1 VEGVHLDE
9 ASRTTNR
16 NQKGETPEEERS
28 VMKNRIHPIPSAA
41 RPLAL
46 ATLALVAL
54 ASVPL
59 ARAQDD
65 ARVPAL
71 PSPLCDS
78 LQVPVGN
85 EVAFHAFATG
95 VQIYAWNGT
104 AWVFVAPSATLFAD
118 AGYNGQVGTHY
129 AGPTW
134 QSNSGSKV
142 VGKRLAGC
150 SPDPNSIPWLKL
162 LAISTQGP
170 GIFDGVTFVQR
181 VNTVGG
187 KAPTAP
193 GTTVGDLANV
203 PYTAEYVFYRATD

>member
-1 VEGVHLDE
+1 M
-9 ASRTTNR
+9 NR
-16 NQKGETPEEERS
+16 NQKGEMPEEERS
-28 VMKNRIHPIPSAA
+28 VMKNTIHTIQSAA

-54 ASVPL
+54 ASVPF

-65 ARVPAL
+65 PRIPSL

-78 LQVPVGN
+78 LQVPEGN

-95 VQIYAWNGT
+95 VQIYKWDGT
-104 AWVFVAPSATLFAD
+104 AWKFVAPMARLFAD
-118 AGYNGQVGTHY
+118 AGYQGQVGTHY

-134 QSNSGSKV
+134 KSNSGSLV
-142 VGKRLAGC
+142 VGMRLAAC
-150 SPDPNSIPWLKL
+150 TPDPNSIPWLKL
-162 LAISTQGP
+162 GAITSIGP
-170 GIFDGVTFVQR
+170 GIFANVTFVQR

-193 GTTVGDLANV
+193 GVNIGDLANV

>member
-1 VEGVHLDE
+1 
-9 ASRTTNR
+9 
-16 NQKGETPEEERS
+16 
-28 VMKNRIHPIPSAA
+28 MKNFIHTLQSTA

-46 ATLALVAL
+46 ASLALVAL
-54 ASVPL
+54 ASVPF

-65 ARVPAL
+65 ARIPSL
-71 PSPLCDS
+71 PSPMCDK
-78 LQVPVGN
+78 LQVPAGN
-85 EVAFHAFATG
+85 EVAFVAFATG
-95 VQIYAWNGT
+95 VQIYKWTGT
-104 AWVFVAPSATLFAD
+104 AWMFVAPAATLFAD
-118 AGYNGQVGTHY
+118 AGYHGQVGTHF

-142 VGKRLAGC
+142 VGMRVEAC
-150 SPDPNSIPWLKL
+150 TPDSNSIPWLKL

-193 GTTVGDLANV
+193 GINVGDLANV

>member
-1 VEGVHLDE
+1 
-9 ASRTTNR
+9 
-16 NQKGETPEEERS
+16 
-28 VMKNRIHPIPSAA
+28 MKNTILTIPSTA

-46 ATLALVAL
+46 GTLALVAL
-54 ASVPL
+54 ASVPF

-65 ARVPAL
+65 TRIPSL
-71 PSPLCDS
+71 PSPMCDK
-78 LQVPVGN
+78 LQVPAGN
-85 EVAFHAFATG
+85 EVAFVAFATG
-95 VQIYAWNGT
+95 VQIYSWNGT
-104 AWVFVAPSATLFAD
+104 TWVFIAPAATLFAD

-142 VGKRLAGC
+142 VGMRLAAC

-187 KAPTAP
+187 KAPTVP
-193 GTTVGDLANV
+193 GTTVGQLANV

>member
-1 VEGVHLDE
+1 
-9 ASRTTNR
+9 
-16 NQKGETPEEERS
+16 
-28 VMKNRIHPIPSAA
+28 MKNTIHTIPSTA

-65 ARVPAL
+65 AREPSL

-78 LQVPVGN
+78 LQVPDGN

-95 VQIYAWNGT
+95 VQIYKWTGT
-104 AWVFVAPSATLFAD
+104 AWVFVAPAATLFAD

-142 VGKRLAGC
+142 VGMRLAAC

-162 LAISTQGP
+162 GAITSVGP
-170 GIFDGVTFVQR
+170 GIFAEVTFVQR

-187 KAPTAP
+187 KAPTVP
-193 GTTVGDLANV
+193 GTTVGQLANV

>member
-1 VEGVHLDE
+1 
-9 ASRTTNR
+9 
-16 NQKGETPEEERS
+16 
-28 VMKNRIHPIPSAA
+28 MKNRIHTIHSTA

-46 ATLALVAL
+46 ASLALVAL

-65 ARVPAL
+65 ARVPSL

-78 LQVPVGN
+78 LQVPEGN
-85 EVAFHAFATG
+85 EVAFHVFATG
-95 VQIYAWNGT
+95 VQIYTWTGT
-104 AWVFVAPSATLFAD
+104 AWKFVAPMATLYAD

-129 AGPTW
+129 AGAAGPTW
-134 QSNSGSKV
+134 ESNSGSKV
-142 VGKRLAGC
+142 VGMRLAAC
-150 SPDPNSIPWLKL
+150 TPDPNSIPWLKL
-162 LAISTQGP
+162 GAIASHGP
-170 GIFDGVTFVQR
+170 GVLAGVTFVQR

-193 GTTVGDLANV
+193 GTNVGDLANV

>member
-1 VEGVHLDE
+1 M
-9 ASRTTNR
+9 NR
-16 NQKGETPEEERS
+16 NQKGKTPEKERS
-28 VMKNRIHPIPSAA
+28 VMKNRIHTIQSDA

-54 ASVPL
+54 ASVPF

-65 ARVPAL
+65 ARVPSL
-71 PSPLCDS
+71 PSPMCDS

-162 LAISTQGP
+162 LAISTQAP
-170 GIFDGVTFVQR
+170 GTFDGVTFVKR
-181 VNTVGG
+181 GNTGGG

-193 GTTVGDLANV
+193 ATALTQRANV
-203 PYTAEYVFYRATD
+203 

>member
-1 VEGVHLDE
+1 
-9 ASRTTNR
+9 
-16 NQKGETPEEERS
+16 
-28 VMKNRIHPIPSAA
+28 MKNTIHTIQTAA

-54 ASVPL
+54 ASVPF

-65 ARVPAL
+65 ARIPSL

-78 LQVPVGN
+78 LQVPEGN

-95 VQIYAWNGT
+95 VQIYKWNGT

-118 AGYNGQVGTHY
+118 AGYHGQVGTHY

-142 VGKRLAGC
+142 VGMRMAAC
-150 SPDPNSIPWLKL
+150 SPSPSAIPWLKL
-162 LAISTQGP
+162 SAI
-170 GIFDGVTFVQR
+170 
-181 VNTVGG
+181 
-187 KAPTAP
+187 PTL
-193 GTTVGDLANV
+193 TT
-203 PYTAEYVFYRATD
+203 

>member
-1 VEGVHLDE
+1 
-9 ASRTTNR
+9 
-16 NQKGETPEEERS
+16 
-28 VMKNRIHPIPSAA
+28 MKKTIHTIQSAA

-46 ATLALVAL
+46 ATLALAAL

-65 ARVPAL
+65 ARVPSL
-71 PSPLCDS
+71 PSPACDN
-78 LQVPVGN
+78 LQVPEGN
-85 EVAFHAFATG
+85 AVAFHVFATG
-95 VQIYAWNGT
+95 VQIYSWNGT
-104 AWVFVAPSATLFAD
+104 TWVFIAPAATLFAD

-142 VGKRLAGC
+142 VGMRLAAC

-162 LAISTQGP
+162 GAISSQGP
-170 GIFDGVTFVQR
+170 GVLAGVTFVQR

-187 KAPTAP
+187 KAPSAA
-193 GTTVGDLANV
+193 GTTVGQQANV

>member
-1 VEGVHLDE
+1 M
-9 ASRTTNR
+9 NR
-16 NQKGETPEEERS
+16 NQKGETPEKERS
-28 VMKNRIHPIPSAA
+28 VMKNTIHTLQSTA

-54 ASVPL
+54 ASVPF

-65 ARVPAL
+65 PRIPSL

-78 LQVPVGN
+78 LQVPEGN

-95 VQIYAWNGT
+95 VQIYSWNGIKW
-104 AWVFVAPSATLFAD
+104 AFVAPSATLFAD

-142 VGKRLAGC
+142 VGKKMAAC
-150 SPDPNSIPWLKL
+150 TPDTNSIPWLKL
-162 LAISTQGP
+162 VAVSSQGP
-170 GIFDGVTFVQR
+170 GVFDGVTYVQR

-187 KAPTAP
+187 NAP
-193 GTTVGDLANV
+193 GTPGTSVGQEEDM
-203 PYTAEYVFYRATD
+203 PYMAEYFFYSAAEAD